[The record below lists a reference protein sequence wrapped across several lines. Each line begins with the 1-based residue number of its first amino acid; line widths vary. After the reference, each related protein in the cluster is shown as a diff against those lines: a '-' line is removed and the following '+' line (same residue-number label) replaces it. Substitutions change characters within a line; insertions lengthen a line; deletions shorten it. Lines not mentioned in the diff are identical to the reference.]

1 MYLGPEM
8 KTQDVIL
15 NKEKLVKTIYDLE
28 SARCLQDDKNC
39 ELLLNF
45 LLETPMTFED
55 IKMAFKG
62 VNAEKSDKTIYGYL
76 NRLKKS
82 DLVMEAG
89 KRIITYSESQIK
101 TLTLYS
107 RTAKVFYVSLD
118 ISKSEGKKSPNYADV
133 IGQILCQLLNFKS
146 FDNEQFEKFFFNF
159 SNKKRVDIEQINKID
174 QPEILDQIIPFDVR
188 ATKFIIDTICW
199 LVYIGENPEV
209 YNEFIQCFKK

>member
-1 MYLGPEM
+1 MYVEPDM

-15 NKEKLVKTIYDLE
+15 NKEKLVKTIYDLD
-28 SARCLQDDKNC
+28 SARYLQDDKNC

-45 LLETPMTFED
+45 LLNAPMTFED
-55 IKMAFKG
+55 IKMAFKE

-118 ISKSEGKKSPNYADV
+118 ISKSEGKKTPKYTDV

-146 FDNEQFEKFFFNF
+146 FDKEHFENFFFNF
-159 SNKKRVDIEQINKID
+159 SNKKRIDIEQINKID
-174 QPEILDQIIPFDVR
+174 QTEILDQITTFDVR

-199 LVYIGENPEV
+199 LAYIGESPEV